1 MFRGRYPLTI
11 DPKGRLSIPAK
22 FRDTLRN
29 EYDGKLIVVP
39 DRADTC
45 LQVYPLAEWEQQ
57 EERLRRLSSFNS
69 DTRRLSRL
77 FFSHARE
84 TALDAAGRILI
95 PQETREQA
103 GLGRDV
109 TIVAGGERHFE
120 VWDRVRLQEFDLGNQ
135 HELRAAFDRFSE
147 TGG

>member
-22 FRDTLRN
+22 FRDLIRN
-29 EYDGKLIVVP
+29 EYDGKLIVAP

-45 LQVYPLAEWEQQ
+45 LQVYPLAEWERL
-57 EERLRRLSSFNS
+57 EERLRQMSSFNS

-77 FFSHARE
+77 FFSFARE

-95 PQETREQA
+95 PQDTREQA
-103 GLGRDV
+103 GLRRDV
-109 TIVAGGERHFE
+109 TIVAGGDRHFE
-120 VWDRVRLQEFDLGNQ
+120 VWDRGRLEDFDLGNQ
-135 HELRAAFDRFSE
+135 HELRGTFDKFSAA
-147 TGG
+147 GG

>member
-22 FRDTLRN
+22 FRDIIRN
-29 EYDGKLIVVP
+29 DYDGKLIVVP

-57 EERLRRLSSFNS
+57 EARLRQMSSFNS
-69 DTRRLSRL
+69 ETRKLSRL
-77 FFSHARE
+77 FFSHARDA
-84 TALDAAGRILI
+84 ALDGVGRILI

-109 TIVAGGERHFE
+109 LIVAGGERHFE
-120 VWDRVRLQEFDLGNQ
+120 VWDRGRLHEFELGSQ
-135 HELRAAFDRFSE
+135 HELRAVFDRFSAA
-147 TGG
+147 GG